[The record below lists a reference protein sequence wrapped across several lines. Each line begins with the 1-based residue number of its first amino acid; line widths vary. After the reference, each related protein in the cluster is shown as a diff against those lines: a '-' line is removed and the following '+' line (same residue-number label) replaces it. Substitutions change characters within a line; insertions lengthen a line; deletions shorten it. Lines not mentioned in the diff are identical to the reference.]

1 MCKNN
6 AIKKKRGIHVRKG
19 TMNHQK
25 TEKKTTCTNTDYI
38 WRFRVDDTSDEK
50 SHEDVTVKY
59 IRRQLEELLN
69 FVVLTY
75 NEKKVHI
82 NGFKLTKDLE
92 MNYDIFVKSDT
103 AVLSKDSKNANKK
116 EEH

>member
-1 MCKNN
+1 MNTQKT
-6 AIKKKRGIHVRKG
+6 KKKNICAER
-19 TMNHQK
+19 
-25 TEKKTTCTNTDYI
+25 DYI
-38 WRFRVDDTSDEK
+38 WRFRIDDTSDEK

-82 NGFKLTKDLE
+82 NGFKLIKDLE
-92 MNYDIFVKSDT
+92 MNYDLFVTSDT
-103 AVLSKDSKNANKK
+103 ELLSKDSKNANKK
-116 EEH
+116 MNKIDLKPHRLN